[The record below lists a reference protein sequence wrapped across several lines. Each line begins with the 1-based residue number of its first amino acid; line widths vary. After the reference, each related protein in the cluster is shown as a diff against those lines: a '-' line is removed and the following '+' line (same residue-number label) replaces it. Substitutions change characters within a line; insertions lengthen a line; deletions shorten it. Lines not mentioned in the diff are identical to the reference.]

1 MKKLFSMLLACL
13 LALTLP
19 VLAESTEAFSPVG
32 TWYLIG
38 ASAQGVT
45 VSPEQLGM
53 EMSITLNEDGTAL
66 LTLTGEEDSTGS
78 WTSDGSTV
86 TVDDGADVIELSVNE
101 DGTLSG
107 EAGGAIMIFATEIP
121 EATPA
126 AAPLEAVAL
135 EDFNGEW
142 VAFKGVAMGA
152 EVPLESLGLN
162 MTFQIADGSVTVL
175 SNGVGGTVP
184 AALEGNALVVNASP
198 AISLYLYDD
207 GTMAFTQESSGMSV
221 DIFFAKSNTEMPET
235 APAIAPLETV
245 ALEDFNGEW
254 VAVKGMMMGAE
265 VSLESLGMNM
275 SLLIEDGAITPTTD
289 GVAEE
294 TVQGTLEGNAL
305 LFTDD
310 GVTVG
315 LQLYEDGTMAFT
327 LDLSGSSIDIVFEK
341 TEAAAE

>member
-86 TVDDGADVIELSVNE
+86 TVDDGVDVIELSVNE

-142 VAFKGVAMGA
+142 VA
-152 EVPLESLGLN
+152 
-162 MTFQIADGSVTVL
+162 
-175 SNGVGGTVP
+175 
-184 AALEGNALVVNASP
+184 
-198 AISLYLYDD
+198 
-207 GTMAFTQESSGMSV
+207 
-221 DIFFAKSNTEMPET
+221 
-235 APAIAPLETV
+235 
-245 ALEDFNGEW
+245 
-254 VAVKGMMMGAE
+254 VKGMMMGVE